1 MKKLYLL
8 LAASVLLSGTMMAQS
23 VRSSFMANKASF
35 NTDKAVK
42 QMQKHRDG
50 DVIWSCD
57 FETASDYVVT
67 NGEGSVTTWTATSEA
82 TYPSCNGNETAGGFF
97 VAPLNCNYTWRPENR
112 RWTTSETPATWM
124 IMNAFEHY
132 AGQGTL
138 NPDADGVWGPM
149 ESSINFSDINL
160 ASCAAPKLTLL
171 QRYDAFNPGWDQMF
185 VETSVDGGATW
196 VSHEVNTETDALDNG
211 DYVMGGMEVL
221 LPEIGGVSSAAIRI
235 RYINNLGS
243 DGTSYAAQCAWQI
256 DDVKIVEAAAHNL
269 TINNARI
276 SMFSFFDYKQDLT
289 EYWTNSNMTPAE
301 KRDYA
306 YQLYDPYAQTP
317 AANWDGAYA
326 AFSVELTNNG
336 ATNATPK
343 VNVVVTGPNGD
354 EVYNQTLTGRSI
366 ASTVGDTIDFATI
379 DDENMANTTVFYFEG
394 AATPGRYTAT
404 FTVSEEGVEDSNPAD
419 NTLTQYF
426 DITENAFSKAF
437 YEPNKSFSAN
447 GYTSSSSG
455 DRYGA
460 SFLYL
465 AAPDDIMSADLFIA
479 DGTTA
484 GTSVKVVVYHQND
497 EGDYVQQRE
506 SEWAEITEDMIGTWT
521 NFTFTNPYRL
531 AFEEGETYREVT
543 VMAEIDYEGDQNIYF
558 GKSDILTTRGHSS
571 MQYLAQRDLWYYGSD
586 DIALTFHTGEGV
598 QVEAA
603 QNVVE
608 GVEMYPNPSNGIVNF
623 TNVENAT
630 IEVYNMMGQVVA
642 SVNNADA
649 NASIDLSN
657 VANGNYVVRIVKDG
671 AIATSKLNIV
681 K

>member
-8 LAASVLLSGTMMAQS
+8 LAISVLLCGTMSAQYAKHDF
-23 VRSSFMANKASF
+23 SSNKANLTTSKI
-35 NTDKAVK
+35 NTNK
-42 QMQKHRDG
+42 QKPNTQKDG
-50 DVIWSCD
+50 DAVWSCD
-57 FETASDYVVT
+57 FENSSAYTIVDGTGTVS
-67 NGEGSVTTWTATSEA
+67 TWHATSEA
-82 TYPSCNGNETAGGFF
+82 DYPASLVAGQGFYFWPMNFSGNSSQQAYQG
-97 VAPLNCNYTWRPENR
+97 
-112 RWTTSETPATWM
+112 SETPSTWM
-124 IMNAFEHY
+124 ILNLIGEHY
-132 AGQGTL
+132 CNG
-138 NPDADGVWGPM
+138 ADCWGDGIWGPI
-149 ESSINFSDINL
+149 ETSIVFSDIDL
-160 ASCAAPKLTLL
+160 SACAAPKFSLN
-171 QRYDAFNPGWDQMF
+171 QSYRAFNPAWNMMY
-185 VETSVDGGATW
+185 VETSLDGGATW
-196 VSHEVNTETDALDNG
+196 TEHQINVGTWQNG
-211 DYVMGGMEVL
+211 TYIDDPIEVL
-221 LPEIGGVSSAAIRI
+221 IPEVGNHSGVAVRI
-235 RYINNLGS
+235 RYINDDLNG
-243 DGTSYAAQCAWQI
+243 DEQYAAQYGWQI
-256 DDVKIVEAAAHNL
+256 DDAKIVEAAAHNL

-289 EYWTNSNMTPAE
+289 EYWTNSNMTAAE

-366 ASTVGDTIDFATI
+366 ATTVGDTIDFATI

-404 FTVSEEGVEDSNPAD
+404 FTVSEEGVEDSNPDD

-437 YEPNKSFSAN
+437 YEPNTSFSAN
-447 GYTSSSSG
+447 GYTISSSG

-479 DGTTA
+479 DRTTA

-497 EGDYVQQRE
+497 DGDYVQQRE

-521 NFTFTNPYRL
+521 NFTFTNPYTL

-543 VMAEIDYEGDQNIYF
+543 VMAEIDYEGDQTIYF
-558 GKSDILTTRGHSS
+558 GSSDILATRGHSS
-571 MQYLAQRDLWYYGSD
+571 MEYLAQRDKWYYGAD